1 MKLVLG
7 LAFAVAVA
15 APAYADV
22 SINDAA
28 GTGSHDCGTDPVVS
42 LNASMTT
49 LALTGACDKVSING
63 SQTTVTIESVKSV
76 SVNGS
81 GNTLEVGA
89 ADRISVT
96 GTTNTVTYKTS
107 VTAKKKTKVK
117 KTGLKNKVTRIK

>member
-7 LAFAVAVA
+7 LVFALGVA

-42 LNASMTT
+42 LNTSTTT

-63 SQTTVTIESVKSV
+63 SQTTVTIESVKAV
-76 SVNGS
+76 SINGS
-81 GNTLEVGA
+81 GNTLTVDA
-89 ADRISVT
+89 ADKISVN
-96 GTTNTVTYKTS
+96 GTANTVTYKHS
-107 VTAKKKTKVK
+107 VTPKKKTKIK
-117 KTGLKNKVTRIK
+117 KTGLKNTVTRVK